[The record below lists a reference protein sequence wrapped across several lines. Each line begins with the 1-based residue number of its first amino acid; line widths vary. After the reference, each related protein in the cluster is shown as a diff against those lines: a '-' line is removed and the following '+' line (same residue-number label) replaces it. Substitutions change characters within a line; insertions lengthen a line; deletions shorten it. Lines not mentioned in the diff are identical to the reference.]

1 MYTVSVSHE
10 FTAWHYL
17 IGGDWGPENEL
28 NAHPYKVE
36 ALVEGPGL
44 DRHGYLVDIIAVEQ
58 AMAAIDVRYA
68 GKTLNE
74 LPEFEGLNPSV
85 EHFARILWD
94 FIVGRI
100 PTEPLAYMTIRVWEG
115 EDAWASYRREIRR

>member
-36 ALVEGPGL
+36 ALLEGPGL

-58 AMAAIDVRYA
+58 ALAAIDTRYA
-68 GKTLNE
+68 GNTLNE

-94 FIVGRI
+94 FIAERI
-100 PTEPLAYMTIRVWEG
+100 PTEPLASMTIRVWEG
-115 EDAWASYRREIRR
+115 ENAWASYRREIRR